1 MHLLRIESRSIDGSA
16 EAVDLGQ
23 SAADIVALSFTDTD
37 LAVLAAAWEAG
48 QGTLPSLRLASL
60 ASLRHPYSV
69 DLYADKVLS
78 KARFVLV
85 RLLGGMD
92 YWRYGVDE
100 LANLARSSGFH
111 LAIVSGD
118 QRIDERLDEA
128 STLPPEALRRIGAY
142 FAAGGVENIAAC
154 LRFVAGY
161 FSPQPGAPAAV
172 PVPSFGVFNVAAQT
186 VSRPDLVR
194 PSTTL
199 VGSARQVVDGPD
211 KPGHDTN
218 AAARDGHPKFAP
230 MGAPSALIVFYRA
243 AMLAADT
250 APVEA
255 LAEALS
261 SRGFRV
267 SAVHVTSL
275 KDETAAASL
284 RARLAADRPDVVLN
298 LTAFS
303 ARLDGG
309 GSVLDTADAP
319 VLQVALS
326 GGSQPQWLLSQ
337 RGLGPADLAM
347 NVVLPELDGRIIAG
361 SISFKAETQRNAML
375 EFTRLVHQ
383 PEPDGIAHAA
393 DLAMGWAD
401 LARRPRSGRRLA
413 CILSDY
419 PAKAGRTGYAV
430 GLDTPRSV
438 VAIAER
444 LTREGYAVEGLND
457 EAALAAALSGGHD
470 RTVPP
475 VMAGGGPPST
485 RLPGPVPQGVDGG
498 PSATM
503 TVDDYER
510 LLTTLPT
517 PFVAQIRA
525 AHGDPGGD
533 PAVRD
538 GLFCFRVVRAGNL
551 LVAVQPDRGS
561 ASARKTEY
569 HDAALPPRHG
579 YVAFYLWLRHVERVH
594 AIIHCGTHGTL
605 EWLPG
610 KATALSASCAP
621 RAVLG
626 PVPLIYPFIVNN
638 PGEAAQAKRR
648 TAAVTIGHLTP
659 PLTASGSHGAA
670 AELEGLFDE
679 YAEAQSLDPRRATR
693 LAELIMA
700 HARDTGLAAESGVAP
715 DEDAEAALPKLDAW
729 LCDLKD
735 MQIGDG
741 LHVFGQ
747 PPERIAETAA
757 SLAALTGS
765 QQAPVEAL
773 IDSCAEAEMRGL
785 LSALDGRF
793 VQPGP
798 AGAPNRGRIDVL
810 PTGRNL
816 YSVDPRAVP
825 TRTAWEIGRRT
836 AEALLTRH
844 LQDHGEWP
852 QRIVLDLW
860 GSATMRTGGDDLAQ
874 AFALLGVRPRWDA
887 GSSRVAGFDILPLAV
902 LNRPRIDV
910 TLRISGLFRDVF
922 PAQIALFD
930 DIVREVAALDEAPE
944 DNPLAASVRSG
955 SADTGR
961 RIYGAAP
968 GAYGIGLSRTLAEG
982 DWTDRDALGA
992 AYLQATSHAY
1002 GVGLD
1007 GVPAAPDF
1015 RSRVAEADAFVHVQD
1030 MPGQDVLDSD
1040 AFAEHEGGFAAAAAS
1055 LGNQPAL
1062 YHADTTSPERSK
1074 IRTVREEVARVLRAR
1089 ATNPKWLAGQM
1100 RHGYRGAAEIAQTV
1114 DNVCAYAA
1122 LAGVV
1127 DDCQFDLLFDATIG
1141 DETVR
1146 SFLTTANPAAAR
1158 AIAEQFAEAVRR
1170 GLWTTRRNAPATVM
1184 AEMRTDVR

>member
-1 MHLLRIESRSIDGSA
+1 MHLLRIESRSIDGTA

-23 SAADIVALSFTDTD
+23 SPADIVALSFTDTD

-118 QRIDERLDEA
+118 HRIDERLDEA
-128 STLPPEALRRIGAY
+128 STLPTEALRRIGAY

-154 LRFVAGY
+154 LRFAAGY
-161 FSPQPGAPAAV
+161 FSPQPVPPAAV
-172 PVPSFGVFNVAAQT
+172 PVPSFGFFPAAMR
-186 VSRPDLVR
+186 SAPD
-194 PSTTL
+194 
-199 VGSARQVVDGPD
+199 
-211 KPGHDTN
+211 
-218 AAARDGHPKFAP
+218 AAR
-230 MGAPSALIVFYRA
+230 SALIVFYRA

-255 LAEALS
+255 LAQALAF
-261 SRGFRV
+261 RGFRV
-267 SAVHVTSL
+267 AAVYVTSL
-275 KDETAAASL
+275 KDETATVPL
-284 RARLAADRPDVVLN
+284 RAHLAAKRPDVILN

-303 ARLDGG
+303 ARLDAG
-309 GSVLDTADAP
+309 GSVLDTAGAP
-319 VLQVALS
+319 VFQVALS
-326 GGSQPQWLLSQ
+326 GGSQPQWAASQ

-361 SISFKAETQRNAML
+361 AISFKAETQRNAML

-401 LARRPRSGRRLA
+401 LARTPRAARRLA
-413 CILSDY
+413 CVLSDY

-438 VAIAER
+438 IAIAQRLAQER
-444 LTREGYAVEGLND
+444 YGVELVHD
-457 EAALAAALSGGHD
+457 EAALATALSSD
-470 RTVPP
+470 KQATS
-475 VMAGGGPPST
+475 VMAGEGPPST
-485 RLPGPVPQGVDGG
+485 PLPIPTPQGVDGG

-503 TVDDYER
+503 TGLSVRDYER
-510 LLTTLPT
+510 LLFTLPSA
-517 PFVAQIRA
+517 FVAQIRA
-525 AHGDPGGD
+525 AHSDPRTD

-538 GLFCFRVVRAGNL
+538 GMFCFRVVRAGNL

-561 ASARKTEY
+561 TASRKTEY
-569 HDAALPPRHG
+569 HDALLPPRHG
-579 YVAFYLWLRHVERVH
+579 YVAFYLWLRHIERVH
-594 AIIHCGTHGTL
+594 AVIHCGTHGTL

-626 PVPLIYPFIVNN
+626 PMPLIYPFIVNN

-679 YAEAQSLDPRRATR
+679 YAEAQSLDPRRATK
-693 LAELIMA
+693 LAELIMG
-700 HARDTGLAAESGVAP
+700 HARDTGLAEESGVAP
-715 DEDAEAALPKLDAW
+715 DEDPEAALPKLDAW

-747 PPERIAETAA
+747 TPERIAETAA

-765 QQAPVEAL
+765 PLPDVEAL
-773 IDSCAEAEMRGL
+773 IASCAEAEMRGL
-785 LSALDGRF
+785 LAALDGRF
-793 VQPGP
+793 VHPGP
-798 AGAPNRGRIDVL
+798 AGAPSRGRIDVL

-844 LQDHGEWP
+844 AQDHGEWP

-930 DIVREVAALDEAPE
+930 DVVREVAALDEAPE

-955 SADTGR
+955 SPDTGR
-961 RIYGAAP
+961 RIFGAAP

-1002 GVGLD
+1002 GVGPE

-1062 YHADTTSPERSK
+1062 YHADTTSPDRSR

-1127 DDCQFDLLFDATIG
+1127 EDRQFDLLFDATIG

-1146 SFLTTANPAAAR
+1146 SFLTTANPAAAQ
-1158 AIAEQFAEAVRR
+1158 AIAEQFAEAMRR
-1170 GLWTTRRNAPATVM
+1170 GLWTTRRNAPAAVM
-1184 AEMRTDVR
+1184 AEMRMYR